1 MMTEPEAAKERPAV
15 SLNQLNHTASFVF
28 LGHFY
33 ELPGKY
39 FSIGEANKAAEE
51 KCREI
56 GRIR

>member
-39 FSIGEANKAAEE
+39 FSIGEAVEE